1 MTVAGA
7 ELVDLVEEY
16 FELEEDEEGKPLEE
30 TRSLKEIVIYL
41 KKRCGEQELGE
52 ISTSS
57 GRGLEDK
64 KKRNINDRVRRV
76 LKKMP
81 SISSTTGKTTK
92 KRYYR
97 IEGEDPNTLYNR
109 FYREIFILNEII
121 AGGHLKAEKFPNIL
135 PPLES
140 TSTLLN
146 FLWGPPPELEEN
158 NLFDMLYILSA
169 TEFRT
174 KFLETVPFKLN
185 IDDNSLK
192 NDSTRWF
199 THEPAWMEKK
209 YYGFLGP
216 DGLDDVLGN
225 ISKNIQ
231 ENDTSKISRILKI
244 EPEDVKW
251 LKRQYSSRHNRMP
264 NLTIFTLALLHLNR
278 SLLESIDL

>member
-1 MTVAGA
+1 MTVAA
-7 ELVDLVEEY
+7 SKLIPLVEEY
-16 FELEEDEEGKPLEE
+16 FQLEEYPEGEPLGETRTLKQIVTFLEE
-30 TRSLKEIVIYL
+30 K
-41 KKRCGEQELGE
+41 CDEQEWGE

-57 GRGLEDK
+57 DGQEVK
-64 KKRNINDRVRRV
+64 KKRNINDKVRRV

-97 IEGEDPNTLYNR
+97 IEGEDPIPMYNR
-109 FYREIFILNEII
+109 FYREIFTLNEII

-135 PPLES
+135 PPPES
-140 TSTLLN
+140 LLALLN
-146 FLWGPPPELEEN
+146 FLWGPKYELEETN
-158 NLFDMLYILSA
+158 FFRSLYVLNPI
-169 TEFRT
+169 EFRSE
-174 KFLETVPFKLN
+174 FIETAPFKLN
-185 IDDNSLK
+185 IDNNSLK
-192 NDSTRWF
+192 NDSTKWF

-244 EPEDVKW
+244 DPEDVKW
-251 LKRQYSSRHNRMP
+251 LKSQNSSRHNRMP
-264 NLTIFTLALLHLNR
+264 NRTIFTLALLHLNR
-278 SLLESIDL
+278 SLLESIEL